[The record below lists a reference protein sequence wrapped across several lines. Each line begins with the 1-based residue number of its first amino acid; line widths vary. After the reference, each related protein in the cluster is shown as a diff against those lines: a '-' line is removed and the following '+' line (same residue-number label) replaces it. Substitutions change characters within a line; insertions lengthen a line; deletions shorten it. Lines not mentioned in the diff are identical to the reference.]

1 MIDAAPPP
9 ARLPDLRQPSE
20 TEAETGQAR
29 VRLALTFIVILY
41 VVGRWLLDPRETL
54 PWDTAVFL
62 VGFYLLV
69 FSPVALVL
77 YLVIEK
83 TPGVFLWRRI
93 FAMLLDYSAIAL
105 TIIAGGEPLLPIFAI
120 LIWVTVGNG
129 LRYGVRYLF
138 IAIGIAMAS
147 LTAMTLFT
155 PYLWA
160 HPNLVLTLALTVLIV
175 PGYAVS
181 LLRRTEEA
189 RKAALEAN
197 VAKSRFLAQASHD
210 LRQPVHAI
218 GLFIATL
225 RQAGLNQGQRGIVD
239 RIDRALQGVASLFRS
254 LLDISTLDSGAVSP
268 KLETVALQQLF
279 SDLAQQNSEGSSWA
293 DIELHFVPTRRHV
306 ISDRALLTTMVQNLV
321 SNALKY
327 APGKPVIVGC
337 RLRGGAL
344 SIMVHDQGP
353 GIDDEHMPFVRD
365 EFYRVRNVG
374 DADRQGVG
382 LGLSIVDRLASIMG
396 LSLRLVSVPG
406 RGTTAAIDGL
416 TMVDPRSAGRP
427 DRPQPDAIRTPL
439 RGVRVLLV
447 EDDEDVLA
455 ATRELLVSWGCQVQ
469 AFTARPQECE
479 ICDVIIVDFDI
490 GGGVTGADCIA
501 AARAWAAQ
509 RGIIHIPAMVMTGH
523 EEARVRA
530 LLGDERIPILKKPI
544 RPAEMRSMI
553 AALRMG
559 ADQGH
564 GAPNRNART

>member
-1 MIDAAPPP
+1 MTDRANPST
-9 ARLPDLRQPSE
+9 RLPELRQPSE
-20 TEAETGQAR
+20 TEAESGQAR
-29 VRLALTFIVILY
+29 VRLALTFIMVLF
-41 VVGRWLLDPRETL
+41 VGGRWLLDTTEAL
-54 PWDTAVFL
+54 PWNTAA
-62 VGFYLLV
+62 LLMGYFIMI
-69 FSPVALVL
+69 FSPIAYALH
-77 YLVIEK
+77 LVIERK
-83 TPGVFLWRRI
+83 PGVFLSRRI
-93 FAMLLDYSAIAL
+93 FAMVLDYSAITL
-105 TIIAGGEPLLPIFAI
+105 TIIAGGEPLLPVFAI

-129 LRYGVRYLF
+129 LRFGVRYLF
-138 IAIGIAMAS
+138 IAIGIAMISIAI
-147 LTAMTLFT
+147 MTVFT

-197 VAKSRFLAQASHD
+197 IAKSRFLAQASHD

-225 RQAGLNQGQRGIVD
+225 RQAGLSQGQRGIVD

-268 KLETVALQQLF
+268 KLEPVSLQQLF
-279 SDLAQQNSEGSSWA
+279 SDLTQQNSEGSSWA
-293 DIELHFVPTRRHV
+293 DIELHFVPTKRHV
-306 ISDRALLTTMVQNLV
+306 LGDRALLTTMVQNLV

-327 APGKPVIVGC
+327 APGKPVLVGC
-337 RLRGGAL
+337 RLRGGHL
-344 SIMVHDQGP
+344 SIVVHDQGP
-353 GIDDEHMPFVRD
+353 GIGEEHMPFVRD
-365 EFYRVRNVG
+365 EFYRVRKVG
-374 DADRQGVG
+374 EADRQGVG
-382 LGLSIVDRLASIMG
+382 LGLSIVDRLATIMG

-416 TMVDPRSAGRP
+416 PLIDPKAMIHH
-427 DRPQPDAIRTPL
+427 DRMQSGAIRTPL
-439 RGVRVLLV
+439 RGTRVLLV

-469 AFTARPQECE
+469 AFTAQPKECE

-501 AARAWAAQ
+501 SVRASAARQ
-509 RGIIHIPAMVMTGH
+509 GIADIPALVMTGH
-523 EEARVRA
+523 DETRVRT
-530 LLGDERIPILKKPI
+530 LLGDDQIPILKKPI

-559 ADQGH
+559 TIHGQGIR
-564 GAPNRNART
+564 A